1 MSEKVMMQRVAVV
14 GTTGSG
20 KTRFARRLA
29 EILGAEHVELDALF
43 WGEDWIERPLAVF
56 QQSATEATSGQKWV
70 IDGNYAAVR
79 PAVWG
84 RADTLVWLDY
94 SFGLVVFRLLRRTLY
109 RVFTREEL
117 FSGNRESVATAFM
130 SRNSLFLWA
139 WQTHWSRR
147 ARYPLEFANPEYR
160 HLRVVRVRS
169 PREAERFLD
178 SVKTAANDEA
188 VNRR

>member
-1 MSEKVMMQRVAVV
+1 MMQRVAVV

-29 EILGAEHVELDALF
+29 ETLGAEHVELDALF

-56 QQSATEATSGQKWV
+56 QQSATEAASRQKWV

-147 ARYPLEFANPEYR
+147 HRYPVEFANPEYR

-169 PREAERFLD
+169 PRKAERFLE

-188 VNRR
+188 VTRR

>member
-29 EILGAEHVELDALF
+29 ETLGAEHVELDALF

-56 QQSATEATSGQKWV
+56 QQSATEAASRQKWV

-117 FSGNRESVATAFM
+117 FSGNRESVATAFI
-130 SRNSLFLWA
+130 SRNSLFVWA

-147 ARYPLEFANPEYR
+147 ARYPLEFANPKYR